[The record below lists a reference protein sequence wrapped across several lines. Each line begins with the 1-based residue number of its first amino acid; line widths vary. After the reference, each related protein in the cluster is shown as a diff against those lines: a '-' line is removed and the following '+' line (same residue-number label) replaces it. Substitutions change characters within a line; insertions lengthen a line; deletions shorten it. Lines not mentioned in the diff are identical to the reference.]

1 MGNGEGSVEWEWGR
15 GKGGHFSDFLLTTIL
30 TFPGGGL
37 VGGWRNWN
45 LSKAL

>member
-30 TFPGGGL
+30 TFPGGRL
-37 VGGWRNWN
+37 EELEFVKSIVNY
-45 LSKAL
+45 